1 MAVAS
6 KVGFRGDTLPSRAD
20 PVAPQP
26 CFSSTSAARHAGML
40 PGHHVRLPGRAVPGL
55 DARAV
60 TGMVQEDPVM
70 TGMVPDVPAVP
81 AETIAQGGLA
91 TTRATGA
98 TVATAGPGA
107 QVTITGMDRAEMMVR
122 TEAIVRPILGHGQC
136 AATNVRATLLI
147 RGAVHH
153 EEIIAPAFKK

>member
-1 MAVAS
+1 
-6 KVGFRGDTLPSRAD
+6 
-20 PVAPQP
+20 
-26 CFSSTSAARHAGML
+26 ML
-40 PGHHVRLPGRAVPGL
+40 PGHHVRPPGRAVP
-55 DARAV
+55 DPAVRAV
-60 TGMVQEDPVM
+60 IGMAQADPAM
-70 TGMVPDVPAVP
+70 TGMVPDVQAEPVPAVP
-81 AETIAQGGLA
+81 AETIARGGLV
-91 TTRATGA
+91 TTTATGT